1 MGNERIVSLEIHLDS
16 DHWNNLDAKHKNWSE
31 YNGNSKQMW
40 RREALINIIIK
51 IIKNEILPG
60 LTSRQQQ
67 VIQLYF
73 ENHLRQVQIAKI
85 LGVSQPTVSQHI
97 TGKKRNGK
105 KIGGSIHK
113 IRKTILK
120 KSRCRCISLSDS
132 EYMSV
137 LQKLLDEKISLR
149 KKAFLFEKLQI

>member
-1 MGNERIVSLEIHLDS
+1 
-16 DHWNNLDAKHKNWSE
+16 
-31 YNGNSKQMW
+31 MW
-40 RREALINIIIK
+40 QREALTKTIIENIK
-51 IIKNEILPG
+51 IEILPG

-73 ENHLRQVQIAKI
+73 EYQLRQVQIAKI
-85 LGVSQPTVSQHI
+85 LGISQPTVSQHI
-97 TGKKRNGK
+97 SGKKRNGK

-120 KSRCRCISLSDS
+120 KSRCRRTSPPSNPA
-132 EYMSV
+132 YMSV

-149 KKAFLFEKLQI
+149 KKALLFKKLKV

>member
-1 MGNERIVSLEIHLDS
+1 VFNAIHLDS
-16 DHWNNLDAKHKNWSE
+16 DHWNNLDAKHRNWSE
-31 YNGNSKQMW
+31 YNSNSEQMW
-40 RREALINIIIK
+40 QREALTKTIIENIK
-51 IIKNEILPG
+51 IEIFPG

-73 ENHLRQVQIAKI
+73 IYQLRQVQIAKI
-85 LGVSQPTVSQHI
+85 LRISQPTVSQHI
-97 TGKKRNGK
+97 SGKKRNGK

-120 KSRCRCISLSDS
+120 KSLCRHTSSS
-132 EYMSV
+132 NPAYMSV

-149 KKAFLFEKLQI
+149 NKTLLFKNLKI

>member
-1 MGNERIVSLEIHLDS
+1 MFNAIHLDS
-16 DHWNNLDAKHKNWSE
+16 DHWNNLDAKHRNWSE
-31 YNGNSKQMW
+31 YNSNSEQMW
-40 RREALINIIIK
+40 QREALTKTIIEIIK
-51 IIKNEILPG
+51 IEILPG

-73 ENHLRQVQIAKI
+73 VYQLRQVQIAKI
-85 LGVSQPTVSQHI
+85 LRISQPTVSQHI
-97 TGKKRNGK
+97 SGKKRNGK

-120 KSRCRCISLSDS
+120 KSRCRRTSSS
-132 EYMSV
+132 NPAYMSV

-149 KKAFLFEKLQI
+149 KKALLFKKLKV

>member
-1 MGNERIVSLEIHLDS
+1 MFNAIHLDS
-16 DHWNNLDAKHKNWSE
+16 DHWNNLDAKYRNWSE
-31 YNGNSKQMW
+31 YNGNSEQMW
-40 RREALINIIIK
+40 QREALTKTIIENIK
-51 IIKNEILPG
+51 IEILPG

-73 ENHLRQVQIAKI
+73 EYQLRQVQIAKI
-85 LGVSQPTVSQHI
+85 LGISQPTVSQHI
-97 TGKKRNGK
+97 SGKKRNGK

-120 KSRCRCISLSDS
+120 KSRCRRTSSS
-132 EYMSV
+132 NPAYMSV

-149 KKAFLFEKLQI
+149 KKALIFKKLKV

>member
-1 MGNERIVSLEIHLDS
+1 VFNAIHLDS
-16 DHWNNLDAKHKNWSE
+16 DHWNNLDAKYRNWSE
-31 YNGNSKQMW
+31 YNGNSEQMW
-40 RREALINIIIK
+40 QREALTKTIIENIK
-51 IIKNEILPG
+51 IEILPG

-73 ENHLRQVQIAKI
+73 EYQLRQVQIAKI
-85 LGVSQPTVSQHI
+85 LGISQPTVSQHI
-97 TGKKRNGK
+97 SGKKRNGK

-120 KSRCRCISLSDS
+120 KSRCRRTSSS
-132 EYMSV
+132 NPAYMSV

-149 KKAFLFEKLQI
+149 KKALLFKTLKA

>member
-1 MGNERIVSLEIHLDS
+1 
-16 DHWNNLDAKHKNWSE
+16 
-31 YNGNSKQMW
+31 MW
-40 RREALINIIIK
+40 RREALIKIIIK
-51 IIKNEILPG
+51 IIKNEILPQ
-60 LTSRQQQ
+60 LTYRQKQ

-73 ENHLRQVQIAKI
+73 VHLLPQVQIAKI
-85 LGVSQPTVSQHI
+85 LRISQPTVSQHI

-137 LQKLLDEKISLR
+137 FQKLLDEKISLR
-149 KKAFLFEKLQI
+149 KKAFLFEKLKI

>member
-1 MGNERIVSLEIHLDS
+1 MFNAIHLDS
-16 DHWNNLDAKHKNWSE
+16 DHWNNLDAKHRNWSE
-31 YNGNSKQMW
+31 YNDNSEQMW
-40 RREALINIIIK
+40 QREALTKTIIENIK
-51 IIKNEILPG
+51 IKILPG

-73 ENHLRQVQIAKI
+73 VYQLRQVQIAKV
-85 LGVSQPTVSQHI
+85 LGISQPTVSQHI
-97 TGKKRNGK
+97 SGKKRNGK

-120 KSRCRCISLSDS
+120 KSRCRRTSSSNI
-132 EYMSV
+132 EYISV

-149 KKAFLFEKLQI
+149 KKALLFKRLRV